1 MIGPSDHRAD
11 PLAASHRDELS
22 APDDGPS
29 AVSAKV
35 TVVTGRNV
43 DVSEH
48 FRTHAAQKLA
58 NVGRLDDRAV
68 KYTIE
73 LFHESNPR
81 QSKVCQRVEIA
92 ITGPGPTLRAEG
104 SGPDF
109 YVALAAALAKLH
121 VRQRRNRDRRRVRH
135 GCRHP
140 QPLAEATVRPAT
152 QEGEP
157 ADTLVSA
164 LGGDPAAVT
173 RGHRADGGPEFR
185 LPRSSGDLSADWRAA
200 EAAVRAAATDDQRAA
215 VRLRMESLAERQHRV
230 TGTVTG

>member
-11 PLAASHRDELS
+11 PLAAADRDELS

-29 AVSAKV
+29 AFSAKAI
-35 TVVTGRNV
+35 VVTGRNV
-43 DVSEH
+43 GVPEH

-135 GCRHP
+135 GRRHP
-140 QPLAEATVRPAT
+140 QPLPEASWRQLCAGQRKMASPQPRWCRPSVATRPPSPPAT
-152 QEGEP
+152 
-157 ADTLVSA
+157 
-164 LGGDPAAVT
+164 
-173 RGHRADGGPEFR
+173 GPTWD
-185 LPRSSGDLSADWRAA
+185 RSSGCPARA
-200 EAAVRAAATDDQRAA
+200 ET
-215 VRLRMESLAERQHRV
+215 
-230 TGTVTG
+230 